1 MDNETVEMFKNL
13 VYSIAKKYSYNKDDL
28 EDLYQVGVIGL
39 SYALSNYKKECG
51 AKFSTYAHFYIK
63 GEILKYLRENRPIKI
78 NYEIDKLNRAII
90 KVKEYLTQKYSK
102 EPTIYDIASYLDVSV
117 NEIET
122 ALNSYMSVKSLD
134 YNTQDSLN
142 ESNLYDYEAYI
153 EKGYDDDLLSIKAE
167 IEKLSDEEKR
177 IIVSRYYEDKSQLEV
192 SKDLGISQVQV
203 SRKEGKILSKIRNNL
218 VKEVA

>member
-1 MDNETVEMFKNL
+1 MVEMFKNL